1 MPLTTDD
8 NSSLPNNNTSD
19 LNYNSSSTGLEPKEE
34 GEGIKFTPDYEEKE
48 PVFWCIFEEL
58 SNDGNGLV
66 DYYKLQ
72 ERLLSTGILYAGDA
86 VLMIEQLIFPSN
98 YHTDS
103 TDTKHEEFFRLPLKY
118 SLLMEFPDYTYN
130 KPIWI

>member
-8 NSSLPNNNTSD
+8 NSSLPNNTSD
-19 LNYNSSSTGLEPKEE
+19 LNDNSSSTGLEPKEE
-34 GEGIKFTPDYEEKE
+34 GEKIKFTPDYEEKE

-72 ERLLSTGILYAGDA
+72 ERLLSTGKFYDFKTMGKKFCYRSLIKQ
-86 VLMIEQLIFPSN
+86 VLE
-98 YHTDS
+98 
-103 TDTKHEEFFRLPLKY
+103 
-118 SLLMEFPDYTYN
+118 
-130 KPIWI
+130 

>member
-19 LNYNSSSTGLEPKEE
+19 LNDNSSSTGLEPKEE

-66 DYYKLQ
+66 DYEKLQ
-72 ERLLSTGILYAGDA
+72 ERLLSTGKFYAGDA
-86 VLMIEQLIFPSN
+86 VLMIEHMEKIGKIEQTGD
-98 YHTDS
+98 YHVYRRRKAAS
-103 TDTKHEEFFRLPLKY
+103 PNEEGSKL
-118 SLLMEFPDYTYN
+118 
-130 KPIWI
+130 

>member
-19 LNYNSSSTGLEPKEE
+19 LNDNSSSTGLEPKEE

-72 ERLLSTGILYAGDA
+72 ERLLSTGKFYAGDA
-86 VLMIEQLIFPSN
+86 VLMIEHIENIGKIEQIGD
-98 YHTDS
+98 YHIYRITMAFDII
-103 TDTKHEEFFRLPLKY
+103 KIMR
-118 SLLMEFPDYTYN
+118 
-130 KPIWI
+130 